1 MPQVEFEST
10 IPVFEG
16 EKTVHALNGSATVI
30 GQSNDLTNQIK
41 NQHNSHETNQSPE

>member
-16 EKTVHALNGSATVI
+16 AKAVHVLDRAAIVISRHVYKT
-30 GQSNDLTNQIK
+30 K
-41 NQHNSHETNQSPE
+41 E